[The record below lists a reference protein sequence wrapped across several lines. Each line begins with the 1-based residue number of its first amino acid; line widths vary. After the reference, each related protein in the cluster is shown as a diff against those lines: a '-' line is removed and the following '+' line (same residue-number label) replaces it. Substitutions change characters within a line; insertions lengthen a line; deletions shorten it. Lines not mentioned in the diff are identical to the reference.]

1 MAEPALHIVR
11 RYLSLYRSRD
21 REACTRLLGEAFTF
35 TSPNDDHIDQRAYFE
50 RCWPPGD
57 TVKRF
62 EVTHMVASGN
72 EVFVRYLAK
81 WPDQPAFHNV
91 ERFCVED
98 GRIALIEVYFGA
110 AA

>member
-1 MAEPALHIVR
+1 MLTER
-11 RYLSLYRSRD
+11 
-21 REACTRLLGEAFTF
+21 FTF
-35 TSPNDDHIDQRAYFE
+35 TSPNDDHIDKAAYFE

-62 EVTHMVASGN
+62 EVTHIAVTGTV
-72 EVFVRYLAK
+72 VFVRYLAK

-91 ERFCVED
+91 ERFSIYND
-98 GRIALIEVYFGA
+98 RIAAIQVYFGA